1 MLLIHFLTT
10 KRYDLTYLSTLV
22 SSDIIS
28 KYQRVEK
35 KDHSA
40 FPRVVGGFDTI
51 ERPRGAKTGRNFFH
65 FT

>member
-40 FPRVVGGFDTI
+40 FPGVVGGFDTI
-51 ERPRGAKTGRNFFH
+51 QRPQRANTERNLFH